1 MKKIFALLAVLAMT
15 LGVNAQNRPG
25 AGKDYN
31 RVEIYYAPMFV
42 DHFNTRS
49 NRFNNWSTS
58 SMTAHG
64 FKAGYTHGFHLSK
77 KWPMFIEAGANLQY
91 NHKTLENEEMDEDGN
106 LYDVSVKYL
115 RLNIP
120 VAFTWR
126 FAVGSKK
133 LWKIS
138 PYTGFNF
145 GINLLYKAN
154 DRNMFNYVED
164 FNEAYGSMY
173 PSLTDDYY
181 SAKRFQFG
189 LIEGVNFT
197 YKCWNF
203 GLNYVIDLMP
213 LEKSKTIGINNYTGT
228 FAIGVGY
235 EF

>member
-1 MKKIFALLAVLAMT
+1 MKKVLVLLAVLAMT
-15 LGVNAQNRPG
+15 LGAGAQNRPG

-31 RVEIYYAPMFV
+31 RVEISYAPMFMSN
-42 DHFNTRS
+42 FGTRTTLG
-49 NRFNNWSTS
+49 RRWDTS
-58 SMTAHG
+58 STTAHG
-64 FKAGYTHGFHLSK
+64 FKAGYVHGFHLSK
-77 KWPMFIEAGANLQY
+77 KWPMFIEAGANLQFNRKSVDVLY
-91 NHKTLENEEMDEDGN
+91 YDGN
-106 LYDVSVKYL
+106 DYYTSDAPISIL

-138 PYTGFNF
+138 PYTGLNF
-145 GINLLYKAN
+145 GINLLYKIDGN
-154 DRNMFNYVED
+154 NMFDYD
-164 FNEAYGSMY
+164 S
-173 PSLTDDYY
+173 TDLY
-181 SAKRFQFG
+181 SNNRFQFG

-213 LEKSKTIGINNYTGT
+213 LEKSKVLDINNYTGT

>member
-1 MKKIFALLAVLAMT
+1 MKKFIVLLAVLAMT
-15 LGVNAQNRPG
+15 LGANAQNRPG

-31 RVEIYYAPMFV
+31 RVEISYAPMFFSDYASV
-42 DHFNTRS
+42 GRS
-49 NRFNNWSTS
+49 RNYS

-64 FKAGYTHGFHLSK
+64 FKAGYVHGFHLSK

-91 NHKTLENEEMDEDGN
+91 NRKNVEMFESDD
-106 LYDVSVKYL
+106 DVVDVKEAPLSIL

-145 GINLLYKAN
+145 GINLLYKIDGN
-154 DRNMFNYVED
+154 NMFKFVED
-164 FNEAYGSMY
+164 YGAEWGF
-173 PSLTDDYY
+173 TDDDF
-181 SAKRFQFG
+181 SANRFQFG

-197 YKCWNF
+197 YKSWNF
-203 GLNYVIDLMP
+203 GVNYVIDLMY
-213 LEKSKTIGINNYTGT
+213 LTKSRDQVFGIEEKNYTGT
-228 FAIGVGY
+228 LAISAGY

>member
-1 MKKIFALLAVLAMT
+1 MKKVLVLLAVLAMT
-15 LGVNAQNRPG
+15 IGANAQNRPG

-31 RVEIYYAPMFV
+31 RVEIYYAPMFL
-42 DHFNTRS
+42 S
-49 NRFNNWSTS
+49 NYGSRITFGRRWDTS
-58 SMTAHG
+58 SITTHG

-77 KWPMFIEAGANLQY
+77 KWPMFIEGGANLQF
-91 NHKTLENEEMDEDGN
+91 NRKTTEETVLGADGN
-106 LYDVSVKYL
+106 WYLYEAPVSIL

-145 GINLLYKAN
+145 GINLLYKIDGN
-154 DRNMFNYVED
+154 NMFDIDNTD
-164 FNEAYGSMY
+164 F
-173 PSLTDDYY
+173 Y
-181 SAKRFQFG
+181 SNNRFQFG

-203 GLNYVIDLMP
+203 GLNYVVDLMP
-213 LEKSKTIGINNYTGT
+213 LEKSELLDIRSYTGT

>member
-1 MKKIFALLAVLAMT
+1 MKKFIVLLAVLAMT
-15 LGVNAQNRPG
+15 LGANAQNRPG

-31 RVEIYYAPMFV
+31 RVEIYYAPMFL
-42 DHFNTRS
+42 DNFATRQS
-49 NRFNNWSTS
+49 FGRRWETS
-58 SMTAHG
+58 SLTAHG

-77 KWPMFIEAGANLQY
+77 KWPMFIEAGANLQFNRKNVEVVGY
-91 NHKTLENEEMDEDGN
+91 DAALDE
-106 LYDVSVKYL
+106 LFIYDAPVSFL

-145 GINLLYKAN
+145 GINLVYKVDGNNAF
-154 DRNMFNYVED
+154 D
-164 FNEAYGSMY
+164 Y
-173 PSLTDDYY
+173 PENSGY
-181 SAKRFQFG
+181 KNNRFQFG

-197 YKCWNF
+197 YKRWNF
-203 GLNYVIDLMP
+203 GLNYTVDLMP
-213 LEKSKTIGINNYTGT
+213 LEKYEVLGIKNYTGT
-228 FAIGVGY
+228 FAIGAGY

>member
-1 MKKIFALLAVLAMT
+1 MFLDNFGTRQAM
-15 LGVNAQNRPG
+15 GRRWEN
-25 AGKDYN
+25 
-31 RVEIYYAPMFV
+31 
-42 DHFNTRS
+42 
-49 NRFNNWSTS
+49 S

-91 NHKTLENEEMDEDGN
+91 NRKSIEVGVLHNDGN
-106 LYDVSVKYL
+106 LYIYDAPVSFL

-145 GINLLYKAN
+145 GINRVYKVDGNNAFDYPEN
-154 DRNMFNYVED
+154 A
-164 FNEAYGSMY
+164 AYSNN
-173 PSLTDDYY
+173 
-181 SAKRFQFG
+181 RFQFG

-197 YKCWNF
+197 YKRWNF
-203 GLNYVIDLMP
+203 GLNYVVDLMP
-213 LEKSKTIGINNYTGT
+213 LEKYEAVDIKNYTGT
-228 FAIGVGY
+228 LAIGVGY